1 MSNAGSPPWLLR
13 RIEAAEAEVLL
24 HDERARAA
32 AGDPLAAVHRMHARM
47 TRDEARRLRLS
58 AGRGGCWGGYREAGP
73 DAVTGRYERLSG
85 ILG

>member
-58 AGRGGCWGGYREAGP
+58 AGRGGVWGGVPG
-73 DAVTGRYERLSG
+73 GRP
-85 ILG
+85 